1 MKISRT
7 NRFNKKNAI
16 VKSEKS
22 LLERNLGSTS
32 KSNSAS
38 ASSPSVSLSAK
49 GSFISSLQQEL
60 NSTPHVR
67 TEVVETA
74 KRDINSGNLGSDSD
88 VQQAVT
94 AIILEL

>member
-7 NRFNKKNAI
+7 NRFNKKNSI

-22 LLERNLGSTS
+22 LLERNLGGTS
-32 KSNSAS
+32 KSNTTSTSA
-38 ASSPSVSLSAK
+38 PSVSLSAK

-60 NSTPHVR
+60 SSTPHVR
-67 TEVVETA
+67 TEVVEAA
-74 KRDINSGNLGSDSD
+74 KRDINTGNLGSDND